1 MTKNSNLDPNDTIM
15 AILRH
20 LIKSKGST
28 AYGIAKALKVPQQK
42 VGYHMPGLVEA
53 GLVLSDEVDGI
64 TVFIPQ
70 PILVDEEFSK
80 AVDTAMDAIYLAS
93 GIASDKVYAK
103 TDKIE
108 DIEAIVENCTRAKVI
123 LSMSG

>member
-1 MTKNSNLDPNDTIM
+1 
-15 AILRH
+15 
-20 LIKSKGST
+20 
-28 AYGIAKALKVPQQK
+28 
-42 VGYHMPGLVEA
+42 
-53 GLVLSDEVDGI
+53 
-64 TVFIPQ
+64 
-70 PILVDEEFSK
+70 
-80 AVDTAMDAIYLAS
+80 MDAIYLAS